1 AEAGE
6 SSWQLRYDCDFAPLG
21 VPGLSLMT
29 RYFSGHGA
37 KPKGADGSRE
47 WERDSDLRYVL
58 QGGPLKGLGLVWRN
72 ATYRSAF
79 SRDIDENRLYLTYEL
94 PLF

>member
-1 AEAGE
+1 T
-6 SSWQLRYDCDFAPLG
+6 RDC
-21 VPGLSLMT
+21 
-29 RYFSGHGA
+29 
-37 KPKGADGSRE
+37 
-47 WERDSDLRYVL
+47 DLRYVL
-58 QGGPLKGLGLVWRN
+58 QGGALKGLGLVWRN

>member
-1 AEAGE
+1 MA
-6 SSWQLRYDCDFAPLG
+6 RNRRAPTA
-21 VPGLSLMT
+21 VA
-29 RYFSGHGA
+29 SG
-37 KPKGADGSRE
+37 
-47 WERDSDLRYVL
+47 ERDSDLRYVL

>member
-1 AEAGE
+1 MA
-6 SSWQLRYDCDFAPLG
+6 RNRRAPTA
-21 VPGLSLMT
+21 VA
-29 RYFSGHGA
+29 SG
-37 KPKGADGSRE
+37 
-47 WERDSDLRYVL
+47 ERDSDLRYVL
-58 QGGPLKGLGLVWRN
+58 QGGALKGLGLVWRN